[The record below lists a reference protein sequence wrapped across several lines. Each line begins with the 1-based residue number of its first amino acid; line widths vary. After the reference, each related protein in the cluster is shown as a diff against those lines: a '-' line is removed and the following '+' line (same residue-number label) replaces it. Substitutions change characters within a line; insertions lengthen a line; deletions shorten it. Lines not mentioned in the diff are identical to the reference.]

1 MPMLPR
7 ATVTLSCGGALAARR
22 KRAPRAVPTVRFT
35 FWPPRGSKYAEPCSM
50 ATPDDEQPRGPDPDR
65 DLVDRSR
72 AGDSRA
78 FDELVRRYRDA
89 IVGLVRRYVK
99 APDDAEDV
107 AQKAFVRAFE
117 KIEGF
122 RGESSFR
129 TWLHRIAVNLALNHI
144 RGQDRL
150 QPLELDDVA
159 AFTGSLGTERLVAA
173 EVWRK
178 VHERLAELPPKQ
190 RLVVEL
196 RLFHELSF
204 KEVAAVADCSEDSAK
219 MNYHHAVK
227 KLRALLPNVRG

>member
-1 MPMLPR
+1 
-7 ATVTLSCGGALAARR
+7 
-22 KRAPRAVPTVRFT
+22 
-35 FWPPRGSKYAEPCSM
+35 M
-50 ATPDDEQPRGPDPDR
+50 ASPDDEQPRGPDPDR
-65 DLVDRSR
+65 GLVDRAQ

-129 TWLHRIAVNLALNHI
+129 TWLHRIAVNLALNHL

>member
-1 MPMLPR
+1 
-7 ATVTLSCGGALAARR
+7 
-22 KRAPRAVPTVRFT
+22 
-35 FWPPRGSKYAEPCSM
+35 M
-50 ATPDDEQPRGPDPDR
+50 ASPDDEQPREPDPDR
-65 DLVDRSR
+65 DLVERTR

-117 KIEGF
+117 KIDGF